1 MASSVSAVRIVAILL
16 VLGAVPGA
24 LWAGGYLP
32 PPDSPKAPI
41 QRTADPSLVEAEWR
55 DRVEVICAWER
66 KRGRAITKAFRRVVS
81 PADALFAF
89 DSTIRLGRTSLAI
102 FRRLNTPFAFQREVR
117 ELKGL
122 LEREQSALVA
132 LRDALRAGNARAL
145 SRHAQ
150 EITRAEVRKRAHFAD
165 LGLRG
170 CLPPAR
176 GPSRESES
184 STV

>member
-1 MASSVSAVRIVAILL
+1 MTSSVSAVRIVAILL

-32 PPDSPKAPI
+32 PPDSPKAPV
-41 QRTADPSLVEAEWR
+41 QVAADPGLVEAEWR
-55 DRVEVICAWER
+55 DQVETICAWER
-66 KRGRAITKAFRRVVS
+66 KRVRSIATAFRRAAS

-89 DSTIRLGRTSLAI
+89 DNTIRLGRTSLAI

-117 ELKGL
+117 ELERL
-122 LEREQSALVA
+122 LEREQRALVA
-132 LRDALRAGNARAL
+132 LRDALRAGNARAF

-150 EITRAEVRKRAHFAD
+150 EIARAEGRKRVRFAD

-170 CLPPAR
+170 CLPPSP
-176 GPSRESES
+176 GPSRESETS
-184 STV
+184 RV